1 MKKHKR
7 KSKKRRGS
15 KKKSSNVARK
25 TVTQSSVPL
34 QQEEQTMPK
43 APPLSVTRKAIVRQE
58 SHGATIFG
66 KAIQFLRESKAELK
80 KVKWHTRK
88 ELFATTAVVLVLT
101 LVIAIFLGIVDII
114 LMGILK
120 NVIR

>member
-7 KSKKRRGS
+7 KTKKRRGS
-15 KKKSSNVARK
+15 KRRSSNVARK
-25 TVTQSSVPL
+25 AVSESSVPL
-34 QQEEQTMPK
+34 QQEEPTIPK
-43 APPLSVTRKAIVRQE
+43 APLSVPRKVIVRQE

-80 KVKWHTRK
+80 KVKWPTRK

-101 LVIAIFLGIVDII
+101 LVIAIFLGVVDII